1 MPRSP
6 EAAWV
11 RLSPELRMREQRSD
25 GVEVFVSPYD
35 VPEAVRGRYDEKAKK
50 FVIEFKYL
58 DDERTSEEHQ
68 GEPVAIRVGKN
79 SGRLLG
85 IQIDV
90 EALNS
95 TDNAVL
101 LGAVIAFIA
110 KAMEA
115 FQAKP
120 KPDVSRLDNYQAA
133 KEVIT
138 NRCAQLFQELVKA

>member
-1 MPRSP
+1 MPDSP

-11 RLSPELRMREQRSD
+11 RLSPELRKRETKSD

-35 VPEAVRGRYDEKAKK
+35 VPEAVRGRYDEKAKR

-58 DDERTSEEHQ
+58 DDEKASGEHE
-68 GEPVAIRVGKN
+68 GEPVALRVGKN
-79 SGRLLG
+79 SGRLFG

-90 EALNS
+90 EALKS
-95 TDNAVL
+95 KDNAVL
-101 LGAVIAFIA
+101 LGAVTEFIA
-110 KAMEA
+110 NAMTA

-120 KPDVSRLDNYQAA
+120 KPDVSRLDNYQVA

-138 NRCAQLFQELVKA
+138 DRSAQLFQELVKA